1 VLSIPSNLTIE
12 HVLPQTWQT
21 HWPLPADLK
30 DDPVAEREAIA
41 KRQVILNTLGNLTLI
56 TGPFN
61 SSLQNAAWGAKR
73 PELLKY
79 SKINLTQ
86 YFHGPEADEWD
97 EAAIRKRTEH
107 LFKLLL
113 QVWPDASKVA

>member
-1 VLSIPSNLTIE
+1 M
-12 HVLPQTWQT
+12 
-21 HWPLPADLK
+21 
-30 DDPVAEREAIA
+30 AEREAIA
-41 KRQVILNTLGNLTLI
+41 KRQVVLNTLGNLTLI

-97 EAAIRKRTEH
+97 EVAIRKRTEH